1 MDWIAVLITFIGSTA
16 FTSIISLIL
25 HRNAVRRLK
34 LAEAKQ
40 AELEVSKTA
49 VEVDSDKYA
58 LLERRCVFLEQSLI
72 KADERDAD
80 KTAQIRSLN
89 EKVLSAR
96 EENASLRIE
105 YTCKRC
111 DRKKCTRRV
120 PPNGF

>member
-1 MDWIAVLITFIGSTA
+1 MDWTSILLTFISSTA
-16 FTSIISLIL
+16 FTSVIGLIL

-34 LAEAKQ
+34 LAEADR
-40 AELEVSKTA
+40 AELEVSKTE

-58 LLERRCVFLEQSLI
+58 LLERRCVFLEERLL

-80 KTAQIRSLN
+80 KTAQIRTLN
-89 EKVLSAR
+89 EKILSAR

-111 DRKKCTRRV
+111 DRKKCKRRL
-120 PPNGF
+120 PPNGY